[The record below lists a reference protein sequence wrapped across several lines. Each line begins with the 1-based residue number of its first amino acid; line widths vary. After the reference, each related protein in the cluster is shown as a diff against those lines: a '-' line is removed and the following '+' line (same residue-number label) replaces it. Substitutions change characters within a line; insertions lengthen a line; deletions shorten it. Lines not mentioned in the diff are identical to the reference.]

1 MKWTNPGHQL
11 DRLGEQ
17 LLKVKNLYIYGVD
30 EKAEKTYKVLQ
41 WLKIADEFNIS
52 FVLDIT
58 VINQGGAQTF
68 CGKRIVPFQTEVCD
82 AFRAAPEECAIALP
96 QISQTTERA
105 MLEAL
110 NATNI
115 FYLAISHNR
124 RDNFIQNFVCVWLMY
139 KKGELLSH
147 WTNFVTTSKCN
158 LNCKHCLN
166 SNEYIISRRDVTF
179 EEFKAHIDI
188 VFSKF
193 DYLYSL
199 HFTGGEPQLV
209 KELPRFIRYL
219 KETYGDRIFE
229 FFVITN
235 GTIVPSEDLLAAA
248 KSMDGAFLVDD
259 YSNSV
264 PTAKIKEIEN
274 ACTAMGVS
282 CNINK
287 VDFWFDL
294 DIENANYNKLSEEE
308 LERHKDACQSYLH
321 EIAGGKIYACC
332 YEEYAN
338 RAGIGTP
345 DPDDCIDI
353 AETPKM
359 EILEFRQGYTRK
371 GYVELCKHCRGLGPE
386 AKKTAVAIQIP
397 PAAKE
402 ISSHNLQPNNNE
414 KALVSICVP
423 IYNTQ
428 KYLTR
433 CIKSLLNQSYRNL
446 EIVLADDGSTDQSG
460 LICDEYAK
468 LDSRVIVKHKPNG
481 GEASARNAALAAAS
495 GEYVMFIDS
504 DDEYLPNAVRSLVDG
519 IAKNNADLAIG
530 GYLERTGDIE
540 RFATGHTRDYTPR
553 EIAQACLT
561 ENCVYGTGYINS
573 TVNAKLFKRA
583 IIAENNISFDE
594 RFVVGNDTIFM
605 CDYLRYAKTI
615 RDIFAPIY
623 VYYKFD
629 PTERVQGMNWH
640 YPDGFFL
647 FAYAADRM
655 IKLAQPDNEELK
667 RFIVKQYKDFFYAA
681 VNAAANIDRFQ
692 DKFTTYFSSLCDD
705 IEFLRVGAGL
715 DLIENYIADEEG
727 ALPLRLISYLVVKR
741 RYDELC
747 ELLQALSRTRGVVP
761 VQGERVR
768 PMIRL
773 DKQSQR
779 CHKNAADPESYPTV
793 QFNFADDE
801 LLLKQISDM
810 AIAISTAEARANE
823 YEAQA
828 NEAKA
833 KASEYKARAK
843 EVETKASKYQAQAC
857 EYEARA
863 NEAEARANG
872 YANSTSW
879 RITEPLR
886 KLKQLLK

>member
-1 MKWTNPGHQL
+1 MKWTNPGHEL
-11 DRLGEQ
+11 DHLGEQ
-17 LLKVKNLYIYGVD
+17 LLKIKKLYIYGVNETA
-30 EKAEKTYKVLQ
+30 EKAYKALR
-41 WLKIADEFNIS
+41 WLGIADEFDIS
-52 FVLDIT
+52 FVLDT
-58 VINQGGAQTF
+58 AVINQGGSRSF
-68 CGKRIVPFQTEVCD
+68 CGRKVVPFQTTVLD
-82 AFRAAPEECAIALP
+82 DFRANPEKCAIALSYV
-96 QISQTTERA
+96 SQTAERA
-105 MLEAL
+105 ALEEIG
-110 NATNI
+110 ATNI
-115 FYLAISHNR
+115 FYMLHSHNR

-139 KKGELLSH
+139 KKGKLLSH
-147 WTNFVTTSKCN
+147 WTNFLTTSKCN

-166 SNEYIISRRDVTF
+166 FNEYITNRRDVTF
-179 EEFKAHIDI
+179 EEFKAHIDA

-193 DYLYSL
+193 DYLYSM
-199 HFTGGEPQLV
+199 HFCGGEPQLV
-209 KELPRFIRYL
+209 KELPHFIRYL

-235 GTIVPSEDLLAAA
+235 GTIVPNAELFAEL
-248 KSMDGAFLVDD
+248 KSMNGYILLDD
-259 YSNSV
+259 YSDNV
-264 PTAKIKEIEN
+264 ANTKIEAIKN
-274 ACTAMGVS
+274 ACDANG
-282 CNINK
+282 IGYLANK
-287 VDFWFDL
+287 PDFWIDL
-294 DIENANYNKLSEEE
+294 DLETTKYSNYTEKQ
-308 LERHKDACQSYLH
+308 LEQKKDNCNTFLH
-321 EIAGGKIYACC
+321 EFAGGKIYACFC
-332 YEEYAN
+332 EEYAN
-338 RAGIGTP
+338 RVGIGTP
-345 DPDDCIDI
+345 DPADCIDI
-353 AETPKM
+353 AKTPKM

-371 GYVELCKHCRGLGPE
+371 GYVELCKHCRGIGNE
-386 AKKTAVAIQIP
+386 AKKTAAAIQIP
-397 PAAKE
+397 PAIKE
-402 ISSHNLQPNNNE
+402 TQPMPSQRPTTE
-414 KALVSICVP
+414 KALISICVP
-423 IYNTQ
+423 IYNTR

-433 CIKSLLNQSYRNL
+433 CIKSLLAQTYQNL
-446 EIVLADDGSTDQSG
+446 EIILVDDGSTDQSD

-504 DDEYLPNAVRSLVDG
+504 DDEYLPNAVRLLVDG

-553 EIAQACLT
+553 EIARACLT

-640 YPDGFFL
+640 YPDAFFL
-647 FAYAADRM
+647 YAYAADRM
-655 IKLAQPDNEELK
+655 IKLAQLDDEELK
-667 RFIVKQYKDFFYAA
+667 RFIVKQYKNFFYAA
-681 VNAAANIDRFQ
+681 VNATANIDRFQ
-692 DKFTTYFSSLCDD
+692 DKFSTYFSSLCDD

-715 DLIENYIADEEG
+715 DLVENYIADEEG
-727 ALPLRLISYLVVKR
+727 ALPFRLISYLVVKR

-747 ELLQALSRTRGVVP
+747 ELLQALSRTRGAVP

-779 CHKNAADPESYPTV
+779 CHKNATDPASYPTV

-810 AIAISTAEARANE
+810 AIAVRKAEA
-823 YEAQA
+823 
-828 NEAKA
+828 
-833 KASEYKARAK
+833 
-843 EVETKASKYQAQAC
+843 KASKYQAQ
-857 EYEARA
+857 A

-872 YANSTSW
+872 YANSASW
-879 RITEPLR
+879 RITKPLR
-886 KLKQLLK
+886 KLKGLLRELIKS

>member
-11 DRLGEQ
+11 DHLGEQ
-17 LLKVKNLYIYGVD
+17 LLKIKKLYIYGVD
-30 EKAEKTYKVLQ
+30 ETAEKAYKALR
-41 WLKIADEFNIS
+41 WLGIADEFDIS
-52 FVLDIT
+52 FVLDTT
-58 VINQGGAQTF
+58 VINQGGSRSF
-68 CGKRIVPFQTEVCD
+68 CGRKVVPFQTTVLD
-82 AFRAAPEECAIALP
+82 DFRGNPEKCAIALSYV
-96 QISQTTERA
+96 SQTAERA
-105 MLEAL
+105 ALEEIG
-110 NATNI
+110 ATNI
-115 FYLAISHNR
+115 FYMLHSHNR

-179 EEFKAHIDI
+179 EEFKAHIDA

-235 GTIVPSEDLLAAA
+235 GTIVPGAELFAEL
-248 KSMDGAFLVDD
+248 KSMNGFFLLDD
-259 YSNSV
+259 YSDNV
-264 PTAKIKEIEN
+264 ANTKIDAIKN
-274 ACTAMGVS
+274 ACDANGIGCLV
-282 CNINK
+282 NK
-287 VDFWFDL
+287 PNFWFDL
-294 DIENANYNKLSEEE
+294 DLETTEYSNYTEEQ
-308 LERHKDACQSYLH
+308 LEKKKDACHTFLH
-321 EIAGGKIYACC
+321 EFAGGKIYACC

-345 DPDDCIDI
+345 DPADCIDI
-353 AETPKM
+353 AKTPKM

-371 GYVELCKHCRGLGPE
+371 GYVELCKHCRGIGPE
-386 AKKTAVAIQIP
+386 AKKTAAAIQIP

-402 ISSHNLQPNNNE
+402 TSSHNLRPNNDE

-423 IYNTQ
+423 IYNTK

-504 DDEYLPNAVRSLVDG
+504 DDEYLPNAVRSLVDC

-553 EIAQACLT
+553 EIARACLT
-561 ENCVYGTGYINS
+561 ENCVYGIGYINS

-640 YPDGFFL
+640 YPDAFFL
-647 FAYAADRM
+647 YAYAADRM
-655 IKLAQPDNEELK
+655 IKLAKPDEAELK

-681 VNAAANIDRFQ
+681 VNAAANIDHFQ
-692 DKFTTYFSSLCDD
+692 NEFTTYFFSLCDD
-705 IEFLRVGAGL
+705 IEFLRAGANL
-715 DLIENYIADEEG
+715 DLVGNYIANEEG
-727 ALPLRLISYLVVKR
+727 ELPFRLISYLLVKR
-741 RYDELC
+741 HYSELC
-747 ELLQALSRTRGVVP
+747 ELLQALSKMRGVIP
-761 VQGERVR
+761 FQGERVR
-768 PMIRL
+768 PMIRV
-773 DKQSQR
+773 DKPSQC
-779 CHKNAADPESYPTV
+779 CHKTTDNSASYPTV

-810 AIAISTAEARANE
+810 AVSIRKAEAK
-823 YEAQA
+823 A
-828 NEAKA
+828 NEAEA
-833 KASEYKARAK
+833 KASEYKKRAN
-843 EVETKASKYQAQAC
+843 EAEIKASKYQAQ
-857 EYEARA
+857 A

-872 YANSTSW
+872 YANSASW
-879 RITEPLR
+879 RITKPLR
-886 KLKQLLK
+886 KLKGLLRELVKS